1 MKNSVD
7 GAVHKNAAF
16 PIKGFR
22 EGLLITLGDGD
33 WEKVSEM
40 LYEQIKDRA
49 EFFQGAKIAIDVG
62 ERSLH
67 AAEVS
72 KLRDKLADHDV
83 SLFALLSKSSATDAV
98 AETLGLS
105 TRKSVLKVSDNDL
118 PRALY
123 NGESALMIRKTLRSG
138 TSVKYAGH
146 VIVDG
151 DVNPGAEIRASG
163 SIYVWGKLRGNA
175 FAGIDGS
182 QEEIIAA
189 LEIESPNLSIANI
202 FYQEQKIKI
211 KIKRKAEKAYLE
223 GNTIKIIDWEGY
235 KRLE

>member
-1 MKNSVD
+1 MQIKD
-7 GAVHKNAAF
+7 TF

-22 EGLLITLGDGD
+22 EGLLISLGDGEWD
-33 WEKVSEM
+33 KVSEA
-40 LYEQIKDRA
+40 LFEQIDNRR
-49 EFFQGAKIAIDVG
+49 EFFEGAKVAIDVD
-62 ERSLH
+62 ERNLR

-72 KLRDKLADHDV
+72 KLRGLLADRNV
-83 SLFALLSKSSATDAV
+83 TLFALLSKSAATEAV

-105 TRKSVLKVSDNDL
+105 TKKSVLKVSNKDL

-123 NGESALMIRKTLRSG
+123 DGESAIMIKKTLRSG
-138 TSVKYAGH
+138 TSVKFAGN

-182 QEEIIAA
+182 TDEVIAA
-189 LEIESPNLSIANI
+189 LEFDSYNLSIANI
-202 FYQEQKIKI
+202 FYPESRMRIKI
-211 KIKRKAEKAYLE
+211 KKKPEKAILDRNE
-223 GNTIKIIDWEGY
+223 ILIIPWDQD
-235 KRLE
+235 KRLK

>member
-1 MKNSVD
+1 MDKD
-7 GAVHKNAAF
+7 GAF

-22 EGLLITLGDGD
+22 EGLLITLGEGD
-33 WEKVSEM
+33 WKKVSEA
-40 LYEQIKDRA
+40 LFKQIDAKQD
-49 EFFQGAKIAIDVG
+49 FFEGAKVAIDVD
-62 ERSLH
+62 ERSLR

-72 KLRDKLADHDV
+72 KLREELADRGV
-83 SLFALLSKSSATDAV
+83 SLFALLSKSNATEAV

-105 TRKSVLKVSDNDL
+105 TKKSVLKVSGKDL

-123 NGESALMIRKTLRSG
+123 DGETALMIRKTLRSG
-138 TSVKYAGH
+138 TSVKFAGN

-175 FAGIDGS
+175 YAGIDGS
-182 QEEIIAA
+182 NEEVIAA
-189 LEIESPNLSIANI
+189 LEIESYNLRIADVY
-202 FYQEQKIKI
+202 YQDSNKLRI
-211 KIKRKAEKAYLE
+211 KIKRKAEKAYLD
-223 GNTIKIIDWEGY
+223 GHTIKIVDWDQY

>member
-1 MKNSVD
+1 MKNRD
-7 GAVHKNAAF
+7 GDTIEKNAAF

-22 EGLLITLGDGD
+22 EGLLINLGEGD

-40 LYEQIKDRA
+40 LYEQIRERA
-49 EFFQGAKIAIDVG
+49 DFFQGAKIAIDVG
-62 ERSLH
+62 ERSLR
-67 AAEVS
+67 AAEVG

-105 TRKSVLKVSDNDL
+105 TKKSVLKVSDDDL

-182 QEEIIAA
+182 QDEVIAA

-211 KIKRKAEKAYLE
+211 KIKKKAEKAYLVDDM
-223 GNTIKIIDWEGY
+223 IKIVDWEGY